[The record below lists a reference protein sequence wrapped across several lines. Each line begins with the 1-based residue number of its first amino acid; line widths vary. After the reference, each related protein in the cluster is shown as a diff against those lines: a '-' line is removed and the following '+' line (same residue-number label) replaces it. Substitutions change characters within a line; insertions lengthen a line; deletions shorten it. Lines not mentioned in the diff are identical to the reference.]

1 MRGPA
6 LLGSRYDGP
15 MSETELQQGQDIV
28 ENRFREELRERGR
41 PEPSFEWGREVQDV
55 HYPVRVT
62 LEGKPHVYRFPRR
75 PLKNHDTAAL
85 SRLVREFVESI
96 ARRSG

>member
-1 MRGPA
+1 
-6 LLGSRYDGP
+6 
-15 MSETELQQGQDIV
+15 MSERELQEGQALV

-62 LEGKPHVYRFPRR
+62 LEGEPHVYRFPRR
-75 PLKNHDTAAL
+75 PLKNRDTAAL

>member
-1 MRGPA
+1 
-6 LLGSRYDGP
+6 
-15 MSETELQQGQDIV
+15 MSETELQQGRDIV
-28 ENRFREELRERGR
+28 ENRFRDELRERGR

-62 LEGKPHVYRFPRR
+62 LEGEPHVYRFPRR
-75 PLKNHDTAAL
+75 PLEIRDTAAL
-85 SRLVREFVESI
+85 SRLVCEFVASI